1 LEPKVEREFFMG
13 DRIVL
18 NFDESGNLG
27 KQGRFFT
34 IACVEMSNTKPL
46 SNVMK
51 KAALKTKMTFPE
63 FSESKEIKASDS
75 YPPIKDYFLRKIASK
90 DLFVRY
96 IVADLH
102 HVKKQLLADE
112 NLLYNYMLKFIIEPV
127 AVKKGLKHLVIN
139 LDKRTIKVEST
150 NSFENYIKI
159 RINYELN
166 LDLTIEVNYVES
178 QNSYPIQ
185 AADFIANA
193 INSYYEYGNSY
204 NYDIISNKIVQKEL
218 FPRKY
223 FGQKKVVNF

>member
-1 LEPKVEREFFMG
+1 MG

-34 IACVEMSNTKPL
+34 IACVEMTNTKPL

-63 FSESKEIKASDS
+63 FSGNKEIKASDS
-75 YPPIKDYFLRKIASK
+75 YPAIKDYFLRKIASK

-127 AVKKGLKHLVIN
+127 AVKKGLKQLVIN

-159 RINYELN
+159 RLNYELN
-166 LDLTIEVNYVES
+166 LDLTIEVNYIES

-193 INSYYEYGNSY
+193 INSYYEYGYSY
-204 NYDIISNKIVQKEL
+204 NYDIINNKIVQKEL

-223 FGQKKVVNF
+223 FGQKKVVSF

>member
-1 LEPKVEREFFMG
+1 MG
-13 DRIVL
+13 DKLVL

-34 IACVEMSNTKPL
+34 IACIEMENTKPL

-51 KAALKTKMTFPE
+51 KAILKTKQKFPE
-63 FSESKEIKASDS
+63 FMAQSEIKASDA

-90 DLFVRY
+90 DLKIRY

-102 HVKKQLLADE
+102 HVKPRLLEDE
-112 NLLYNYMLKFIIEPV
+112 NLLYNYMLKFIIDSV
-127 AVKKGLKHLVIN
+127 ATKKGLKHLVIN

-159 RINYELN
+159 RLNYELN
-166 LDLTIEVNYVES
+166 LDLQVVVNYIES

-193 INSYYEYGNSY
+193 IYSKYEYNYSY
-204 NYDIISNKIVQKEL
+204 NFDLISHKIVHREH
-218 FPRKY
+218 FPRRL
-223 FGQKKVVNF
+223 FGQKKVVSL